1 MLVLVSSQYRL
12 RVLCSTIVAPPILM
26 ALARRQ
32 SIPPDEHLP
41 IPNETIV
48 ASNIFPWPVAMPQ
61 TIREVVAAGAK

>member
-1 MLVLVSSQYRL
+1 MLVLVWSQYRL
-12 RVLCSTIVAPPILM
+12 RVLCSTVVTPPILM
-26 ALARRQ
+26 ALARRR

-48 ASNIFPWPVAMPQ
+48 ASNIFRWPVAMPQ